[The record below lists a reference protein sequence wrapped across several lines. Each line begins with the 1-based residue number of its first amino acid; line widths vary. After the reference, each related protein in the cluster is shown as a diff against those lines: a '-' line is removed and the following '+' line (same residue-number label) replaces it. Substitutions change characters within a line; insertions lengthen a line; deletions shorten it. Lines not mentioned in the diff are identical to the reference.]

1 LNYRPD
7 AQGFF
12 VVPADPGG
20 NNTRIFVIASAVRRV
35 RFI

>member
-12 VVPADPGG
+12 VVPADPGD
-20 NNTRIFVIASAVRRV
+20 NNTRIYVIAGAVRHV